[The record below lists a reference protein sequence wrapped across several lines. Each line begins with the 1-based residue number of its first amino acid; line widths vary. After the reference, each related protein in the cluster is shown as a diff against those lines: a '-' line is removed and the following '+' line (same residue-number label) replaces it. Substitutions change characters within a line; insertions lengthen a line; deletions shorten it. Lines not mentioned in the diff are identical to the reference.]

1 MSVYCGTDI
10 IEVARIKK
18 SMQKSIFK
26 VSIYTD
32 FEIEDI
38 DSASNEDVRYQRY
51 AGRFAAK
58 EAVYKALSP
67 LCKRE
72 DYAPSF
78 KDIEIANDESLG
90 GRPFVR
96 PLNDKMVELFSK
108 YDIKLDLS
116 ISHVK
121 ETAIAICVATV
132 EKEWMEDGRK

>member
-38 DSASNEDVRYQRY
+38 D
-51 AGRFAAK
+51 K
-58 EAVYKALSP
+58 AVYKALSP

-96 PLNDKMVELFSK
+96 PLNDKMVDIFSK
-108 YDIKLDLS
+108 YEIKLDLS

-132 EKEWMEDGRK
+132 EKE

>member
-51 AGRFAAK
+51 A
-58 EAVYKALSP
+58 
-67 LCKRE
+67 RE

-96 PLNDKMVELFSK
+96 PLNDKMVDIFSK
-108 YDIKLDLS
+108 YEIKLDLS

-132 EKEWMEDGRK
+132 EKE